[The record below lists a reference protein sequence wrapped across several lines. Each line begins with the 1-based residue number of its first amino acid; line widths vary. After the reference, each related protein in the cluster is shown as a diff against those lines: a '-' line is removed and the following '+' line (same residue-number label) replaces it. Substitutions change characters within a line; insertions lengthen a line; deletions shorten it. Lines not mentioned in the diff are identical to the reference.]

1 MSRSPKA
8 STVPPTMASTPA
20 GVPASAAIAMALP
33 PAPVISAVTASAF
46 APSRSATATCA
57 PRAANPMAVARPM
70 PEPAPDTS
78 ATLPSKR
85 MSLPPSLM
93 HGQLPRDALGT
104 AGARVSRNDHLLLH
118 HEGLDASDEERAVG
132 EEGFGL
138 RRGVGAGHGRAVVVP
153 KLGDAVD
160 LDRRGG
166 DVGARRLLAD
176 VRLHVA
182 SEPRHGVSERG
193 VDVDP
198 VPHELLVGQA
208 SLTREK
214 RDALDHGSAS
224 SVDVAFTSRTGGT
237 ASCRAAGRP
246 CRSGS
251 RPWRHAGTGRRRG
264 GGAAPRL

>member
-1 MSRSPKA
+1 MSRPPKA
-8 STVPPTMASTPA
+8 STAPPTMASTPA
-20 GVPASAAIAMALP
+20 GVPASAAMAMALP
-33 PAPVISAVTASAF
+33 PAPAISAITASAF

-57 PRAANPMAVARPM
+57 PRAANPMAVARPI

-85 MSLPPSLM
+85 MSALPA
-93 HGQLPRDALGT
+93 ALGT
-104 AGARVSRNDHLLLH
+104 RHTEVSRNDHLLLH

-160 LDRRGG
+160 LDRRRG

-182 SEPRHGVSERG
+182 PEPRHGVSERG
-193 VDVDP
+193 VDRAEEGRLVFRDGVEAGAGLHEQVDGLHVVVKP
-198 VPHELLVGQA
+198 RRPETVL
-208 SLTREK
+208 R
-214 RDALDHGSAS
+214 R
-224 SVDVAFTSRTGGT
+224 
-237 ASCRAAGRP
+237 RAALQEELRQEQVAA
-246 CRSGS
+246 SGE
-251 RPWRHAGTGRRRG
+251 RVPERG
-264 GGAAPRL
+264 GLEGAAALFLV

>member
-1 MSRSPKA
+1 MSRPPKA
-8 STVPPTMASTPA
+8 STAPPTMASTPA

-33 PAPVISAVTASAF
+33 PAPAISAVTASAF

-57 PRAANPMAVARPM
+57 PRAANPMAVARPI

-78 ATLPSKR
+78 TTLPSKR
-85 MSLPPSLM
+85 MSPPLLM

-104 AGARVSRNDHLLLH
+104 ADARVSRNDHLLLH
-118 HEGLDASDEERAVG
+118 HKGLDAPDEERAVG
-132 EEGFGL
+132 KEGFGL

-160 LDRRGG
+160 LDRRRG

-182 SEPRHGVSERG
+182 PESRHGMGERR

-198 VPHELLVGQA
+198 VPHELLVGEA
-208 SLTREK
+208 GLAREE
-214 RDALDHGSAS
+214 RDALDHE
-224 SVDVAFTSRTGGT
+224 
-237 ASCRAAGRP
+237 
-246 CRSGS
+246 
-251 RPWRHAGTGRRRG
+251 
-264 GGAAPRL
+264 